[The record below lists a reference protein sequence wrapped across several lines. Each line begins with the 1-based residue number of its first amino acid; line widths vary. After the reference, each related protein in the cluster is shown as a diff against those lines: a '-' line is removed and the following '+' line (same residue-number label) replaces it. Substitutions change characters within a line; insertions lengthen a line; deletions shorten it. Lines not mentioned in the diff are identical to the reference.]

1 MIEENLL
8 SKMSEFMTALD
19 QVKKYKTIVSTM
31 TDFIL
36 IIVGFIFIA
45 LSFYIV
51 TRLSLIFFGFNYLL
65 STFGAIL
72 FTLLFPAGI
81 FIGIYWVR
89 RKVKSVKA
97 GQWKNTLKE
106 GVPGV
111 IKLIEELE
119 WENIFSDIRS
129 AKLGFFLYGVFRILA
144 YWSLAIVFLLFF
156 SGLVGFV
163 FHMNV
168 DLVVILL
175 FSLVVVLILNRSDLG
190 KRYRQ
195 IGRLDWLLWELRW
208 FESEF
213 RGADFEA

>member
-1 MIEENLL
+1 
-8 SKMSEFMTALD
+8 MSDFMTALD

-81 FIGIYWVR
+81 FIAIYWVR
-89 RKVKSVKA
+89 RKIKSVKV

-106 GVPGV
+106 GAPGV

-144 YWSLAIVFLLFF
+144 YWSLAVVSLWIV
-156 SGLVGFV
+156 SAIVGFV
-163 FHMNV
+163 FHMNI
-168 DLVVILL
+168 DLITILL
-175 FSLVVVLILNRSDLG
+175 SSLAVVLILNRSDLG